1 MERAARRERPSELL
15 HRFWQKPK
23 SKVRRSYFKTLHEY
37 TGLPNRGIL
46 RPTEPLDQEERRTVT
61 NNNIIIRGRLS

>member
-1 MERAARRERPSELL
+1 MERAALAERPSELL

-23 SKVRRSYFKTLHEY
+23 SKVRQSYSKTHVEY

-46 RPTEPLDQEERRTVT
+46 RPTEPLQSQRR
-61 NNNIIIRGRLS
+61 